1 MDKKTT
7 PSFSS
12 SSVKP
17 RTSGG
22 TISGERPQ
30 PSEKTLDFL
39 RSLARNYRIVSQLPQ
54 GLQGMNEIFYLHLYV
69 ISIYNL

>member
-17 RTSGG
+17 RTSDD

-30 PSEKTLDFL
+30 PSEKTLYFL
-39 RSLARNYRIVSQLPQ
+39 RSLARNYRAVSQLPQ
-54 GLQGMNEIFYLHLYV
+54 GLQGIILG
-69 ISIYNL
+69 

>member
-17 RTSGG
+17 RTSDD
-22 TISGERPQ
+22 TISGEGPQ

-39 RSLARNYRIVSQLPQ
+39 RSLARNYRAVSQLPQ
-54 GLQGMNEIFYLHLYV
+54 GLQGIILG
-69 ISIYNL
+69 

>member
-17 RTSGG
+17 GSADNALPDD
-22 TISGERPQ
+22 I
-30 PSEKTLDFL
+30 
-39 RSLARNYRIVSQLPQ
+39 RSLPGKLWIFFVTLPVIIVQCLS
-54 GLQGMNEIFYLHLYV
+54 FRKACRV
-69 ISIYNL
+69 

>member
-17 RTSGG
+17 RMHCRMD
-22 TISGERPQ
+22 I
-30 PSEKTLDFL
+30 
-39 RSLARNYRIVSQLPQ
+39 RSLPGKLWIFFVTLPVIIVQCLS
-54 GLQGMNEIFYLHLYV
+54 FRKACRV
-69 ISIYNL
+69 

>member
-17 RTSGG
+17 VVQY
-22 TISGERPQ
+22 PVNV
-30 PSEKTLDFL
+30 
-39 RSLARNYRIVSQLPQ
+39 RSLPRKLWIFFVVWPAIT
-54 GLQGMNEIFYLHLYV
+54 GLYL
-69 ISIYNL
+69 SFRKACRG

>member
-17 RTSGG
+17 RTSDD

-30 PSEKTLDFL
+30 PSEKTLDFFV
-39 RSLARNYRIVSQLPQ
+39 AWPVIT
-54 GLQGMNEIFYLHLYV
+54 GLYL
-69 ISIYNL
+69 SFRKACRG

>member
-17 RTSGG
+17 RSA
-22 TISGERPQ
+22 
-30 PSEKTLDFL
+30 DN
-39 RSLARNYRIVSQLPQ
+39 ALPD
-54 GLQGMNEIFYLHLYV
+54 GHPAAFRENFGF
-69 ISIYNL
+69 SS

>member
-17 RTSGG
+17 RSADNALPDGH
-22 TISGERPQ
+22 PQ
-30 PSEKTLDFL
+30 PSGKTLDFL
-39 RSLARNYRIVSQLPQ
+39 RNLARNYRAVPQLPQ
-54 GLQGMNEIFYLHLYV
+54 GLQGIILG
-69 ISIYNL
+69 

>member
-17 RTSGG
+17 VNV
-22 TISGERPQ
+22 
-30 PSEKTLDFL
+30 
-39 RSLARNYRIVSQLPQ
+39 RSLPRKLWIFFVVWPAIT
-54 GLQGMNEIFYLHLYV
+54 GLYL
-69 ISIYNL
+69 SFRKACRG

>member
-17 RTSGG
+17 RSADNALPDGH
-22 TISGERPQ
+22 
-30 PSEKTLDFL
+30 
-39 RSLARNYRIVSQLPQ
+39 NYRTVPQLPQ
-54 GLQGMNEIFYLHLYV
+54 GLQGIILG
-69 ISIYNL
+69 

>member
-17 RTSGG
+17 RTSDD
-22 TISGERPQ
+22 TISGECPH

-39 RSLARNYRIVSQLPQ
+39 RSLARNYRTVTQLPQ
-54 GLQGMNEIFYLHLYV
+54 GLQGIILG
-69 ISIYNL
+69 

>member
-17 RTSGG
+17 GSADNALPDGH
-22 TISGERPQ
+22 PQ
-30 PSEKTLDFL
+30 PSGKTLDFL
-39 RSLARNYRIVSQLPQ
+39 RSLARNYRIVTQLPQ
-54 GLQGMNEIFYLHLYV
+54 GLQGIILG
-69 ISIYNL
+69 

>member
-17 RTSGG
+17 RTSDD

-39 RSLARNYRIVSQLPQ
+39 RNLARNYRTMPQLPQ
-54 GLQGMNEIFYLHLYV
+54 GLQGIILG
-69 ISIYNL
+69 

>member
-12 SSVKP
+12 SVKP
-17 RTSGG
+17 RTSDD

-39 RSLARNYRIVSQLPQ
+39 RSLARNYRAVSQLPQ
-54 GLQGMNEIFYLHLYV
+54 GLQGIILG
-69 ISIYNL
+69 

>member
-17 RTSGG
+17 GSADNALPDGH
-22 TISGERPQ
+22 PQ
-30 PSEKTLDFL
+30 PSGKTLDFL
-39 RSLARNYRIVSQLPQ
+39 LSTFVRYIC
-54 GLQGMNEIFYLHLYV
+54 I
-69 ISIYNL
+69 

>member
-17 RTSGG
+17 RTSDD

-39 RSLARNYRIVSQLPQ
+39 RNLARNYRTVPQLPQ
-54 GLQGMNEIFYLHLYV
+54 GLQGIILG
-69 ISIYNL
+69 

>member
-17 RTSGG
+17 RSADNALPDGH
-22 TISGERPQ
+22 PQ

-39 RSLARNYRIVSQLPQ
+39 RSLARNYRAVSQLPQ
-54 GLQGMNEIFYLHLYV
+54 GLQGIILG
-69 ISIYNL
+69 

>member
-17 RTSGG
+17 RSADNAL
-22 TISGERPQ
+22 PQ
-30 PSEKTLDFL
+30 PSGKTLDFL
-39 RSLARNYRIVSQLPQ
+39 RNLARNYRTVPQLPQ
-54 GLQGMNEIFYLHLYV
+54 GLQGIILG
-69 ISIYNL
+69 

>member
-17 RTSGG
+17 RSADNALPDGH
-22 TISGERPQ
+22 PQ
-30 PSEKTLDFL
+30 PSGKT
-39 RSLARNYRIVSQLPQ
+39 LARNYRTMPQLPQ
-54 GLQGMNEIFYLHLYV
+54 GLQGIILG
-69 ISIYNL
+69 

>member
-17 RTSGG
+17 RSADNALPDGH
-22 TISGERPQ
+22 PQ
-30 PSEKTLDFL
+30 PSGKTLDFL
-39 RSLARNYRIVSQLPQ
+39 RSLARNYRTVSQLPQ
-54 GLQGMNEIFYLHLYV
+54 SLQGIILG
-69 ISIYNL
+69 

>member
-17 RTSGG
+17 RTSDD

-30 PSEKTLDFL
+30 PSEKTLAFL
-39 RSLARNYRIVSQLPQ
+39 RSLARNYRAVSQLPQ
-54 GLQGMNEIFYLHLYV
+54 GLQGIILG
-69 ISIYNL
+69 